1 MFKRFSML
9 LALCVP
15 LSVFAAGDISNSR
28 DYKKFQRFPSSN
40 IVQYKQSET
49 RDYRLI
55 LGGLEKIDG
64 ALRAEKEQRIAG
76 QLTQITYRIPETHSA
91 KEAFE
96 YFYAQI
102 IDQGGEKLFKCTG
115 RDCGSS
121 NQWANNIFRYFRLY
135 GVDNTQSFSSLQL
148 ADSYISLYSVKR
160 GNKRVY
166 LRLDI
171 IESAALKAESQ
182 LTETGQINR
191 EITSDNDFDALV
203 KFLKQKPG
211 SILWIVA
218 YDFNSGTKQQQIN
231 RSEERAKQFKDKLIA
246 AGVDGSKVYLHAAGS
261 FILGKQTERGT
272 KLMVYS
278 ENRVE

>member
-1 MFKRFSML
+1 MFKRFSLL

-15 LSVFAAGDISNSR
+15 LSAFAADDISNSR
-28 DYKKFQRFPSSN
+28 DYKKFERFPSSY
-40 IVQYKQSET
+40 IVQYKQSQT

-64 ALRAEKEQRIAG
+64 SLRAEKEKRIAG
-76 QLTQITYRIPETHSA
+76 QLTQITYRIPENHSA

-102 IDQGGEKLFKCTG
+102 IDQGGEKLFRCSG

-121 NQWANNIFRYFRLY
+121 NQWANNIFSYFRLY

-148 ADSYISLYSVKR
+148 EDSYISLYSVKR

-171 IESAALKAESQ
+171 LESSASKAESQ
-182 LTETGQINR
+182 QTEAGQISR
-191 EITSDNDFDALV
+191 EITSDNDFDELV
-203 KFLKQKPG
+203 KFFKQKPD
-211 SILWIVA
+211 SVLWVVA
-218 YDFNSGTKQQQIN
+218 YDFNSGTKQQQIK
-231 RSEERAKQFKDKLIA
+231 RSEERAKQFKDKLVA
-246 AGVDGSKVYLHAAGS
+246 AGADSSQVYLHAAGS

>member
-1 MFKRFSML
+1 MFKRFSLL

-15 LSVFAAGDISNSR
+15 LSGFAAGDISNSR
-28 DYKKFQRFPSSN
+28 DYKKFERFPSSY
-40 IVQYKQSET
+40 IVQYKQSQT

-64 ALRAEKEQRIAG
+64 SLRAEKEKRIAG
-76 QLTQITYRIPETHSA
+76 QLTQITYRMPENHSA

-102 IDQGGEKLFKCTG
+102 IDQGGEKLFRCSG

-121 NQWANNIFRYFRLY
+121 NQWANNIFSYFRLY

-148 ADSYISLYSVKR
+148 EDSYISLYSVKR

-171 IESAALKAESQ
+171 LESSASKTRSQ
-182 LTETGQINR
+182 QMETGQFNR
-191 EITSDNDFDALV
+191 EITSENDFDELV
-203 KFLKQKPG
+203 KFSKQNPD
-211 SILWIVA
+211 SILWVVA
-218 YDFNSGTKQQQIN
+218 YDFNSGTKQQQMY
-231 RSEERAKQFKDKLIA
+231 RSEQRAKQFKEKLIA
-246 AGVDGSKVYLHAAGS
+246 AGIDGSKVYLHAAGS
-261 FILGKQTERGT
+261 FMLGKQTERAT

-278 ENRVE
+278 ENIEE